1 MVQQILVPLDGSDR
15 GERALPVAARL
26 AAATGATLHLVR
38 VVEPPAVSTAALYA
52 PVNVYEDLMA
62 SERGEAAAY
71 LARAAAYVDQFRVGT
86 DNRGVE
92 RPVRLAHPTGDVA
105 ATLLDYERDAG
116 IDLVV
121 VCSHGRGGL
130 ARFVLGSVAER
141 LLRHGAAP
149 TLLVAAWG
157 APVTLERAVV
167 PLDGSAAAEEALR
180 VVDALAGSVVH
191 EVLLL
196 RAIGVADDEP
206 EAARYLREMAERLM
220 RERLACQWRVTH
232 DDPAEAIADAAGTD
246 ALVVM
251 AAYGGG
257 RRTPGRSRLARWALG
272 SVADRVAHGGVAGV
286 LIVHGDVEL
295 THLRQLGL
303 THLFQVA
310 RAWRAP
316 SSLVDVDRGLCH
328 VA

>member
-1 MVQQILVPLDGSDR
+1 MFEQILVPLDGSDR

-26 AAATGATLHLVR
+26 AEATGATLHLVR
-38 VVEPPAVSTAALYA
+38 VVEPPAVSTSALYA
-52 PVNVYEDLMA
+52 PINVFDDLIA
-62 SERGEAAAY
+62 AEHGEAAAY
-71 LARAAAYVDQFRVGT
+71 LSRAAAYLDQLRAGADT
-86 DNRGVE
+86 GGGE
-92 RPVRLAHPTGDVA
+92 RAVRIAHPTGDVA

-121 VCSHGRGGL
+121 LCSHGRSGL

-157 APVTLERAVV
+157 APVVLERAVV

-180 VVDALAGSVVH
+180 LVEGLAGAVVR

-196 RAIGVADDEP
+196 RAVGAADAAP
-206 EAARYLREMAERLM
+206 EADRYLREVAGRLTREH

-232 DDPAEAIADAAGTD
+232 DDPAEAIADAAGTG

-251 AAYGGG
+251 AASGCG
-257 RRTPGRSRLARWALG
+257 RRTQGRSRLAHWALG
-272 SVADRVAHGGVAGV
+272 SVADRVAHGGAAGV
-286 LIVHGDVEL
+286 LIVHAGTAE
-295 THLRQLGL
+295 T
-303 THLFQVA
+303 
-310 RAWRAP
+310 P
-316 SSLVDVDRGLCH
+316 
-328 VA
+328 